1 VIDIQTTPAKDKRWI
16 KTRERLVRAGF
27 DLVGRQGIGAIGVD
41 EIVGLAGTA
50 KQSFYNHFA
59 DRDAFLLE
67 LRRQSREIFE
77 TVVTRMNAGVASP
90 AERLAQ
96 GVSVH
101 ARMALLDPLH
111 ARFFANVA
119 ALTFT
124 EEQAL
129 NVGLVADLEAGRA
142 LGQFRF
148 GSIEAAVTITGAV
161 TQVIVAHLLELEQDV
176 LAVPLTQEMLTML
189 MRGLGAPSDAAEQVA
204 ARMTNRVFLM
214 DAALLAG

>member
-1 VIDIQTTPAKDKRWI
+1 MIDIQTAPAKDKRWI

-77 TVVTRMNAGVASP
+77 TVVTRINAGVESP

-129 NVGLVADLEAGRA
+129 NVGLVADLEAGLA

-176 LAVPLTQEMLTML
+176 LAVPMTQEMLTML
-189 MRGLGAPSDAAEQVA
+189 MRGLGVLPDVAEQTA

-214 DAALLAG
+214 DAALLTG

>member
-1 VIDIQTTPAKDKRWI
+1 LLVIGVIDIQTTPAKDKRWI

-77 TVVTRMNAGVASP
+77 TVVTRMNAGVESP

-176 LAVPLTQEMLTML
+176 LDDEP
-189 MRGLGAPSDAAEQVA
+189 GLPDGCGPTSGLSAAGLYP
-204 ARMTNRVFLM
+204 T
-214 DAALLAG
+214 LAI

>member
-1 VIDIQTTPAKDKRWI
+1 MTEIQPAPIKDKRWV

-27 DLVGRQGIGAIGVD
+27 DLVGRQGIGALGVD

-77 TVVTRMNAGVASP
+77 TIVTRVNASVESP

-142 LGQFRF
+142 SGQFRF

-176 LAVPLTQEMLTML
+176 LAVPMTQEMLAML
-189 MRGLGAPSDAAEQVA
+189 MRGLGAPSDAADQTA

-214 DAALLAG
+214 DAALLTG